1 MKTKRY
7 RFGGEDREQLPS
19 GDKRIAR
26 LAAEESARQRIP
38 TRFAAARNA
47 ALRRRRSPVGLKLWF
62 IPDTKFEG
70 TGVLTPYANKVLAR
84 RRAASKVSKMAR
96 KVNR

>member
-26 LAAEESARQRIP
+26 LAAEEAARQRIP
-38 TRFAAARNA
+38 ARFAAARDA
-47 ALRRRRSPVGLKLWF
+47 ALRRRRSPVGLKRWF
-62 IPDTKFEG
+62 IPGSEFEG
-70 TGVLTPYANKVLAR
+70 MGVLTLYASKVLAR